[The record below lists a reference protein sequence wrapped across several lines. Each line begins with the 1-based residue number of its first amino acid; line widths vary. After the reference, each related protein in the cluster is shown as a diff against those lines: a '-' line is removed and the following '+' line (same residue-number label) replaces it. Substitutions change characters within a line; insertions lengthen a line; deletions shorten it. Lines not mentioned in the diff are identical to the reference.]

1 MYLQYHFFHS
11 IICLYTWKYAAAFD
25 ISCWTSLTCLWSHL
39 WVCSIQKML
48 YLEAEDDGPDES
60 ERESV
65 VSVHDI
71 MWPHV
76 LQMHALLLEE
86 LQGLVHVLQAVDSH
100 AALRRLGLCR
110 DQNTCAWIILLHN
123 MHACSFHNASVSEG
137 LTGIFIACRKE

>member
-1 MYLQYHFFHS
+1 MYLRYHFFYS
-11 IICLYTWKYAAAFD
+11 INCLYMQLPLIFQAGRPSRF
-25 ISCWTSLTCLWSHL
+25 WSHL